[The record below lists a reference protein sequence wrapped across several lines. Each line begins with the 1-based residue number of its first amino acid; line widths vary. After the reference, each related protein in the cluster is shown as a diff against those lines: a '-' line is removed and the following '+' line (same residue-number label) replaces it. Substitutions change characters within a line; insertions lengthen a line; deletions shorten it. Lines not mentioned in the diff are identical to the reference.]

1 VLISSAG
8 GNPIY
13 RALLQLS
20 TPIPRA
26 RVQSL
31 AALALTLIIALV
43 PRHSLAQPQPWSSV
57 TSAAQREGRLTVY
70 NGTGFRIVRLLADQF
85 QRDYGMAVDVL
96 DGRASEIRE
105 RIRAEQAAGR
115 AIGDMIYSGSTSIAL
130 QTAEGAFAPY
140 GDLPN
145 AGKISAPLKSD
156 GTFLPVSAGYFAVLV
171 NAKDVAAAE
180 APKGWRD
187 LTEPKWQGKI
197 LSDDPR
203 ALGAGEVWFEVTYEA
218 FGREFHEAMA
228 KQKPVFSRDFA
239 QSNQRVARGEY
250 PLYLPFNASEF
261 QRIRGLPIRV
271 VVPSEGVPYVALGPA
286 LLKNAPHPNAARMF
300 MNFMLERNGQELI
313 ANEGFRPAV
322 AGTPL
327 PADLAPIIA
336 AKPLG
341 TTTPGKTQ
349 MYLDLAAEIYGK

>member
-1 VLISSAG
+1 MHRRLPRCLLPL
-8 GNPIY
+8 PIV
-13 RALLQLS
+13 
-20 TPIPRA
+20 I
-26 RVQSL
+26 L
-31 AALALTLIIALV
+31 AALTLVSTL
-43 PRHSLAQPQPWSSV
+43 PLSPSLAQSQPQPWPAV

-85 QRDYGMAVDVL
+85 QRDYGIAVDVL

-115 AIGDMIYSGSTSIAL
+115 AIGDLAYSGSTSIAL
-130 QTAEGAFAPY
+130 QAAEGAFAPF
-140 GDLPN
+140 GELPN
-145 AGKISAPLKSD
+145 AGKISAPLKATE
-156 GTFLPVSAGYFAVLV
+156 TFLPVSAGYFAILV
-171 NAKDVAAAE
+171 NTKDVTAAE

-203 ALGAGEVWFEVTYEA
+203 ALGAGEVGFEVTYEA
-218 FGREFHEAMA
+218 FGREYHEAMA

-250 PLYLPFNASEF
+250 PLYLPFNVSEF

-286 LLKNAPHPNAARMF
+286 VLKNAPHPNAARMF
-300 MNFMLERNGQELI
+300 MNFMLERDAQALI
-313 ANEGFRPAV
+313 ASEGFRPAV
-322 AGTPL
+322 AGTPI

-336 AKPLG
+336 AKALG

-349 MYLDLAAEIYGK
+349 TFLDLAAEIYK

>member
-1 VLISSAG
+1 
-8 GNPIY
+8 
-13 RALLQLS
+13 
-20 TPIPRA
+20 
-26 RVQSL
+26 
-31 AALALTLIIALV
+31 
-43 PRHSLAQPQPWSSV
+43 
-57 TSAAQREGRLTVY
+57 
-70 NGTGFRIVRLLADQF
+70 
-85 QRDYGMAVDVL
+85 M
-96 DGRASEIRE
+96 
-105 RIRAEQAAGR
+105 
-115 AIGDMIYSGSTSIAL
+115 
-130 QTAEGAFAPY
+130 
-140 GDLPN
+140 
-145 AGKISAPLKSD
+145 
-156 GTFLPVSAGYFAVLV
+156 SAGYFAVLV
-171 NAKDVAAAE
+171 NAKDVTAAE

-218 FGREFHEAMA
+218 FGRDFHEAMA

-250 PLYLPFNASEF
+250 PLYLPFNVSEF

-271 VVPSEGVPYVALGPA
+271 VVPAEGVPYVALGPA

-313 ANEGFRPAV
+313 ASEGFRPAV
-322 AGTPL
+322 AGTPV
-327 PADLAPIIA
+327 PADLAPVIA